1 MKALFP
7 LLLLSLWLS
16 PLFAADPILAPS
28 GIDAVK
34 VYRNGAAV
42 TRTASLSLPA
52 GPVELHFPALSPFLE
67 DNSVQVQVS
76 KGFTIL
82 SVTSTREFLTELPMP
97 APYVALQD
105 QMEKLEQTIK
115 KDKATLEVLMEE
127 ESLLLVNKETGGQN
141 NGVTATNL
149 EQVATYFR
157 TRLAAIK
164 LEKIT
169 VSDRLAENIKQL
181 DKLKKQQAETRQRL
195 RPDNART
202 VVVRLTSLSGGKA
215 DLKLTYLA
223 QNAGW
228 QSTYDLRVTEINQ
241 PLGIES
247 KGEVNNQTNED
258 WDKVK
263 LTLSTGDPSR
273 NNTVPALSPWWLNYR
288 QPILAYQ
295 KAKEMDAT
303 NIRGS
308 RSGATNYYL
317 DGIRVFGAL
326 PGEFSENITTTEFA
340 INELF
345 TIPSDGKP
353 YTVLLEQ
360 KSSPAEYV
368 YITTPRRDQFAYLTA
383 TVADFES
390 LNLSSG
396 KANIYYGQTFIGE
409 TWLDTRQSGDSLVL
423 SLGADVGI
431 AVTREKIKDKSE
443 KNFFGNKVEETHS
456 WVIRLRNNK
465 PGNVRI
471 RVQDQIPISQNEDIE
486 VKHEISNGG
495 SLNNETGIITWE
507 QELVSGAQQELRFL
521 YKVKYPK
528 GKELAW

>member
-1 MKALFP
+1 MKAFFP
-7 LLLLSLWLS
+7 LLLLSVWLS

-115 KDKATLEVLMEE
+115 KDKASLEVLQEE
-127 ESLLLVNKETGGQN
+127 ESLLLANKQTGGQN
-141 NGVTATNL
+141 NGVIATNL

-157 TRLAAIK
+157 TRLASIK

-202 VVVRLTSLSGGKA
+202 VVVRLTSISGGKA

-247 KGEVNNQTNED
+247 KGEVYNRTNED

-295 KAKEMDAT
+295 KAMAMDAASA
-303 NIRGS
+303 NVRGQ
-308 RSGATNYYL
+308 RQEVVADYAEAAPL
-317 DGIRVFGAL
+317 A
-326 PGEFSENITTTEFA
+326 EFSENLTTTEFA
-340 INELF
+340 ITELF

-353 YTVLLEQ
+353 YTVLLE
-360 KSSPAEYV
+360 KKTSPAEYV
-368 YITTPRRDQFAYLTA
+368 YITSPRRDQYAYLTA

-409 TWLDTRQSGDSLVL
+409 TWLDTHQSGDSLVL

-471 RVQDQIPISQNEDIE
+471 RVQDQIPLSQNEDIE

-495 SLNNETGIITWE
+495 ALNNETGIITWE
-507 QELVSGAQQELRFL
+507 QELGSGAQQELRFL